1 MEQINT
7 IEVEEDVNLIELGHG
22 YFAGQTSLLE
32 DIKKLISLN
41 LDASN
46 RGETL
51 KLQKATTEHCYW
63 KLKGE

>member
-22 YFAGQTSLLE
+22 YFAGKTSLLE
-32 DIKKLISLN
+32 DMKKLIHLN
-41 LDASN
+41 LDANN
-46 RGETL
+46 RAETL
-51 KLQKATTEHCYW
+51 KVQKATTTRCYW